1 MCTKDQAFEIL
12 KKAYYRSAALFGDIK
27 DAYLYGSYARGDC
40 HSESDIDILL
50 SVPLSAERIAQRR
63 MDMAKIT
70 SELSLEY
77 DVTVSVAV
85 KPAEQFERYKTLLPY
100 YKNVISEGIRY
111 AG

>member
-1 MCTKDQAFEIL
+1 MCTKNQALEIL
-12 KKAYYRSAALFGDIK
+12 KKAYCRSAALYGDIQE
-27 DAYLYGSYARGDC
+27 AYLYGSYARGDA

-50 SVPLSAERIAQRR
+50 SVPLSAEKIAQRR

-77 DVTVSVAV
+77 DITVSVTV
-85 KPAEQFERYKTLLPY
+85 KPAEQFEKYKTVLPY
-100 YKNVISEGIRY
+100 YRNVIAEGIRY